1 MGSASRFTRRG
12 TDPQPTKSGI
22 VGLLAAAEGRRRE
35 DPIED
40 LSGLRLG
47 VRVERPGVLI
57 GDFQTARRPLRGGGS
72 GDVSMPLSTRY
83 YLSDAVFLAA
93 IEGPEPLIRG
103 LEEATRRPRFALAL
117 GRRSCPTAG
126 QFLLG
131 VAGGSLEE
139 ALSAHS
145 WLGRPVRTSRAWQPP
160 ERLLVVRD
168 LGVDEDLTGAE
179 REHDVPLSFDPGSG
193 SSVGG
198 GSVVSGSTTRSF
210 PPRQTHRRHVMT
222 RSLRWVDVHSEGH
235 PQPATSG
242 SQAPPF
248 VASAHARGSALG
260 VLSRRTRPP

>member
-1 MGSASRFTRRG
+1 MAESFVLLLRLAGPLQSWGSASRFTRRG

-40 LSGLRLG
+40 LSGLRLE

-117 GRRSCPTAG
+117 GRRSCPPAG

-179 REHDVPLSFDPGSG
+179 REHDVPLSFDP
-193 SSVGG
+193 
-198 GSVVSGSTTRSF
+198 
-210 PPRQTHRRHVMT
+210 RQRKFGW
-222 RSLRWVDVHSEGH
+222 RWVRREWINNPESSAAPDSPPTRHDAFSEVG
-235 PQPATSG
+235 
-242 SQAPPF
+242 
-248 VASAHARGSALG
+248 
-260 VLSRRTRPP
+260 